1 MQFIFVYFIFLLFN
15 HMNLMNFIIFRYLD
29 RFQRQDEKAKNFT
42 DDVNSCISRQ
52 YSKFKFKFTGK
63 SVIIFIIFES
73 KSCKNIYKFLEKIK
87 THESHICIIKLQNKV

>member
-1 MQFIFVYFIFLLFN
+1 MYKHDKNISITQYNINIYAI
-15 HMNLMNFIIFRYLD
+15 YLD
-29 RFQRQDEKAKNFT
+29 RFRRQDEKAKNFT

-73 KSCKNIYKFLEKIK
+73 LSCKNIYKFLEKK
-87 THESHICIIKLQNKV
+87 NA